1 MTVLPILSQSD
12 QALLA
17 IGAVTGL
24 ATLAGGTL
32 ALRLKSQAGP
42 LFGFA
47 GGVVLGVVLFELL
60 PEAFSL
66 GSRPPHAWQV
76 LAAAAC
82 GFGVYLLAHRALS
95 ASPAVR
101 GLQRHLGP
109 GALTAHSLMDGLG
122 IGLAF
127 QVSPVAGA
135 GVALAVLAHDCLDGA
150 NTVTLAVAGGSSP
163 WAVRGWLFANALAPL
178 AGIGLSRL
186 IALPKGALELLLG
199 LFAGILFYIGSGELL
214 PRAMARGPR
223 APAGAAAV
231 LGLAALFLVVRASG
245 V

>member
-1 MTVLPILSQSD
+1 MTNPAFFSPGD

-17 IGAVTGL
+17 IGALTGL

-47 GGVVLGVVLFELL
+47 SGAVLGVVLFDIL
-60 PEAFSL
+60 PQAFSL
-66 GSRPPHAWQV
+66 GARPWSGFPI
-76 LAAAAC
+76 LMAAFC
-82 GFGVYLLAHRALS
+82 GFAAYLVAHRAIS
-95 ASPAVR
+95 ASEAVR

-109 GALTAHSLMDGLG
+109 GALTLHSLMDGLG

-135 GVALAVLAHDCLDGA
+135 GVAFAVLAHDCLDGA
-150 NTVTLAVAGGSSP
+150 NTVTLAVAGGSGP
-163 WAVRGWLFANALAPL
+163 WAARRWLLANALAPL
-178 AGIGLSRL
+178 VGIGLSRL
-186 IALPKGALELLLG
+186 VTLPKGSLELLLG

-214 PRAMARGPR
+214 PRALARGPR

-231 LGLAALFLVVRASG
+231 LGLAALFLLRAPG
-245 V
+245 A